1 MMLHWL
7 NEHNKYQINIWNVWS
22 IFNLS
27 QTGRKSLN
35 NVFANQN
42 QSMMQYTFEVFK
54 YLQKVFYI
62 TNCLI
67 SNVTTIIQIKIKY
80 CRVISET
87 SFLW

>member
-1 MMLHWL
+1 MMLHCL
-7 NEHNKYQINIWNVWS
+7 NERNKYQINIWNVWS

-80 CRVISET
+80 CRVISES